1 MTSAHVRML
10 VLAAMGDGRCRTSAE
25 VAKRV
30 RLPHERVRHALKYL
44 LSDRCVVS
52 MQSPPKNPKNYYA
65 HRIGKAALW
74 RIDPC
79 APDRVRS
86 KSWFV
91 V

>member
-1 MTSAHVRML
+1 MTSAKVRMM
-10 VLAAMGDGRCRTSAE
+10 VMAAMGDGRCLTSAE
-25 VAKRV
+25 VSKRV
-30 RLPHERVRHALKYL
+30 RLPHERVRNALKYL
-44 LSDRCVVS
+44 LSDRCVVCVKT
-52 MQSPPKNPKNYYA
+52 PPKKLCDYYA
-65 HRIGKAALW
+65 HRTGKGALW